1 MPKRKPKEPELGV
14 IKNGKPPVGRPTPFE
29 VAVMNLE
36 QVRHLLADATSSLHA
51 ADVFKE
57 NMIGCLW
64 AIVGYDET
72 LHAEMKTLL
81 DPEAF
86 YEAKRSVD
94 QIEAAVVRCD
104 QQLSKIQLGD
114 DGWPDERAPTSRAN

>member
-1 MPKRKPKEPELGV
+1 
-14 IKNGKPPVGRPTPFE
+14 
-29 VAVMNLE
+29 MNLE
-36 QVRHLLADATSSLHA
+36 QVRRLLADATSSLRT
-51 ADVFKE
+51 ADVFKD

-64 AIVGYDET
+64 AIVDHDEA
-72 LHAEMKTLL
+72 LHAEIKTLL

-104 QQLSKIQLGD
+104 QLLSNVQLGN
-114 DGWPDERAPTSRAN
+114 DGWPDERAPMSRPN